1 MGRVV
6 GAARVVASI
15 ALGCAL
21 AALARAESGTDVTA
35 NPSKIEL
42 APVGSGGAESR
53 AAGGGA
59 AKIELPTKREVD
71 DVIPEGGRISG
82 REIYDRFLKN
92 KLHSGVQYQKVI
104 SIDPGGSTQESR
116 FWVRWKDYRKDDKPT
131 DGVYS
136 KTLVKF
142 LDPFDMKGTGFL
154 MVVREGKSGE
164 KKVTSDQFVYQP
176 SARRVRRVKLDGTS
190 VGGTDI
196 TFDDI
201 AFDDIDDAEYDRLQD
216 EEIDGTPVYVVE
228 AMIKPTARSK
238 YSRTLSFL
246 EQEHYVPLRV
256 RYWDHADVEVKEM
269 NANHDSIRE
278 FIGTWVATESLVT
291 NLKEGTSS
299 RVFVE
304 NLDPNVEIA
313 DRLFSLFRLEYG
325 RH

>member
-1 MGRVV
+1 MQRVA
-6 GAARVVASI
+6 GAARGVAAI
-15 ALGCAL
+15 FLGCVL
-21 AALARAESGTDVTA
+21 AAVGVPVRADSQATADV
-35 NPSKIEL
+35 
-42 APVGSGGAESR
+42 
-53 AAGGGA
+53 AAG
-59 AKIELPTKREVD
+59 AKAIELPTPAEVD
-71 DVIPEGGRISG
+71 DAIPEGATLTG

-92 KLHSGVQYQKVI
+92 KIHSGVQHQRVI

-116 FWVRWKDYRKDDKPT
+116 FWVRWKDYRKGEEPT
-131 DGVYS
+131 GGIYS
-136 KTLVKF
+136 KTLVRF
-142 LDPFDMKGTGFL
+142 TEPFDMKDTGFL
-154 MVVREGKSGE
+154 MVVREGKTGE

-176 SARRVRRVKLDGTS
+176 SARRVRRVKLDGSS

-201 AFDDIDDAEYDRLQD
+201 AFDDVDDAEYKRGVD
-216 EEIDGTPVYVVE
+216 EEIDGVHVYVVE

-269 NANHDSIRE
+269 EAKHPSIRE
-278 FIGTWVATESLVT
+278 FHGTWVATDALVT

-304 NLDPNVEIA
+304 DLDPNVEIA
-313 DRLFSLFRLEYG
+313 ERLFSLFRLEYG
-325 RH
+325 N